1 MPSWRRGGG
10 AGDQVPIQALIEN
23 AEEPDARR
31 RDRRLIGGVGPRLSR
46 RTEVLDVDAAW
57 KLVDVRMQIALGEI
71 QAVAASEDDIRALE
85 ERALGIAKARRRAR
99 ESAEFVHAVVHRGR
113 RREVRA
119 VAQRHRRV
127 VPRDEARYS
136 VRCQK
141 DIDERLDL
149 VHPAVSRHVRGA
161 DDDSRGVAPCFDG
174 GLSDIGAWFLDIENA
189 ARARS
194 ARQEVL
200 RPLEHEVP
208 SQMRETDEV
217 ELTDVIPARRVPL
230 CVSHVVFLTNKRAR
244 RGEGGAPRKCPRHS
258 IRSDSLLVQGSA

>member
-1 MPSWRRGGG
+1 VPSWRRGRG
-10 AGDQVPIQALIEN
+10 AGDQVPIQALVED

-31 RDRRLIGGVGPRLSR
+31 RDRRLIGRIGSWVSR
-46 RTEVLDVDAAW
+46 RAEVLDVHSTW
-57 KLVDVRMQIALGEI
+57 KLVNVGVQIALGEI
-71 QAVAASEDDIRALE
+71 QAVAAGEDDIRASE
-85 ERALGIAKARRRAR
+85 ERALGIAKAGWRTR
-99 ESAEFVHAVVHRGR
+99 ECAELVHAVVHRCC

-127 VPRDEARYS
+127 VPRDEAR
-136 VRCQK
+136 RPMRRQK
-141 DIDERLDL
+141 EIDERLDL
-149 VHPAVSRHVRGA
+149 VHPAPSRHVRRA
-161 DDDSRGVAPCFDG
+161 DDDPGGIVPRLDA

-217 ELTDVIPARRVPL
+217 ML
-230 CVSHVVFLTNKRAR
+230 
-244 RGEGGAPRKCPRHS
+244 G
-258 IRSDSLLVQGSA
+258 